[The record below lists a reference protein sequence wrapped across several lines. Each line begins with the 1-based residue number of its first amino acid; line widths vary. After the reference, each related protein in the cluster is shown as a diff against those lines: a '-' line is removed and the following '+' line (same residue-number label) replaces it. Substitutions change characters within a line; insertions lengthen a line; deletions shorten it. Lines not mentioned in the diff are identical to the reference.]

1 MICCDLLGPQLASN
15 ESILLLQAYT
25 KDPESFDTDKCLRS
39 LQSLGAFHKRIT
51 QAPCLE
57 PNHVHE
63 IFDRTVAKLGNGF
76 NQLLDEMFCKDLS
89 LLQKYN
95 NMPKVKTSGELI
107 RVGARNRPD
116 APQGSGKGA
125 NNPPTPKS
133 KTNPPGA
140 GSKSPRGGNPLTPTD
155 NKRAPRQSAQRK
167 QACWDFL
174 KTLDP
179 NTDNGMCC
187 RFENANGAGVCK
199 KTSCTYTHGQCAD
212 CLSHTH
218 VLFDSDT
225 ANPRCTGK
233 AVLPPR

>member
-1 MICCDLLGPQLASN
+1 LICCDLLGSQLASN

-25 KDPESFDTDKCLRS
+25 EDPESFDTDKCLRS

-57 PNHVHE
+57 PNHAHE

-125 NNPPTPKS
+125 NNPPTPKT
-133 KTNPPGA
+133 KTTPPGA
-140 GSKSPRGGNPLTPTD
+140 GSKSPR
-155 NKRAPRQSAQRK
+155 RQPA
-167 QACWDFL
+167 D
-174 KTLDP
+174 
-179 NTDNGMCC
+179 
-187 RFENANGAGVCK
+187 AN
-199 KTSCTYTHGQCAD
+199 
-212 CLSHTH
+212 
-218 VLFDSDT
+218 
-225 ANPRCTGK
+225 
-233 AVLPPR
+233 

>member
-107 RVGARNRPD
+107 RVGSRDRPD
-116 APQGSGKGA
+116 APQVSGRDA
-125 NNPPTPKS
+125 NNPSNPKP
-133 KTNPPGA
+133 KTNPPGTN
-140 GSKSPRGGNPLTPTD
+140 SKSPRGSNLATATATKPHQTS
-155 NKRAPRQSAQRK
+155 KRQQE
-167 QACWDFL
+167 CWNFL

-179 NTDNGMCC
+179 NSDGGQCC
-187 RFENANGAGVCK
+187 RFENANGAGACE
-199 KTSCTYTHGQCAD
+199 KTSCPYTHGQCAD
-212 CLSHTH
+212 CLSQSH

-225 ANPRCTGK
+225 ANPRCTGE